1 MYLEVKNLVKSYVDG
16 APVINDLSFSVNKG
30 QLISFVGESG
40 SGKSTF
46 LRCLSGLEKPN
57 SGIVSLNDQIING
70 KNVFITP
77 QKRKIGYVFQDYPL
91 FPHLNIKENICF
103 NLQNVYYKNFEK
115 IIDLTNLKNLLE
127 RFPHEISGGEQQRAC
142 IARSIIREPD
152 LLLLDEPFSNL
163 DANIKFL
170 IRDEICRIIRKS
182 EITTILVTHDIND
195 ALNISDKILI
205 FKAGIVQQYSS
216 PETMYCE
223 PANCYCAEILGDIN
237 KFPIENEVFYI
248 RPENIKIV
256 EKSSYSMIVEKC
268 FFQGKDYKLIGRYK
282 NNIWS
287 IISEKPIKVNS
298 EVYFEYVKDDLI
310 FFDKNCTSFFTS

>member
-16 APVINDLSFSVNKG
+16 VPVINDLSFSVNKG

-70 KNVFITP
+70 ENVFITP

-287 IISEKPIKVNS
+287 IISEKPVKVNS

>member
-1 MYLEVKNLVKSYVDG
+1 MYLEIKNLVKSYTSSKT
-16 APVINDLSFSVNKG
+16 VINNLSFSVEKG

-46 LRCLSGLEKPN
+46 LKCLAGLEKIN
-57 SGIVSLNDQIING
+57 SGIISLNG
-70 KNVFITP
+70 KLIDGKDVFIRP

-103 NLQNVYYKNFEK
+103 NLDDRFHKNFSK
-115 IIDLTNLKNLLE
+115 IIELTNLNNLLE
-127 RFPHEISGGEQQRAC
+127 RYPHEISGGEQQRAC

-163 DANIKFL
+163 DANIKFS
-170 IRDEICRIIRKS
+170 IRDEICRIIRES
-182 EITTILVTHDIND
+182 NITTILVTHDIKD

-205 FKAGIVQQYSS
+205 FKAGIVQQFSS

-237 KFPIENEVFYI
+237 KFPVDDKVYYI

-256 EKSSYSMIVEKC
+256 ENSANSMYVEKC
-268 FFQGKDYKLIGRYK
+268 FFQGKEYKLIGRFK
-282 NNIWS
+282 ENIWS
-287 IISEKPIKVNS
+287 IISQKPVKVNS
-298 EVYFEYVKDDLI
+298 KVFFDYSKQDLL
-310 FFDKNCTSFFTS
+310 FFDKNCSTFFTS

>member
-1 MYLEVKNLVKSYVDG
+1 MYLEVKNLVKSYNNG
-16 APVINDLSFSVNKG
+16 SAVINDLSFSVDKG

-46 LRCLSGLEKPN
+46 LKCLSGLEMPN
-57 SGIVSLNDQIING
+57 SGSVSLNNKLING
-70 KNVFITP
+70 KNIFIKP
-77 QKRKIGYVFQDYPL
+77 QERKIGYVFQDYPL
-91 FPHLNIKENICF
+91 FPHLSIKENICF
-103 NLQNVYYKNFEK
+103 NLGKDYHKNFDN
-115 IIDLTNLKNLLE
+115 IIQLTSLKDLLN
-127 RFPHEISGGEQQRAC
+127 RYPHEISGGEQQRAC

-163 DANIKFL
+163 DANIKFT

-182 EITTILVTHDIND
+182 KITTILVTHDIND

-237 KFPIENEVFYI
+237 KFPIENKTFYI
-248 RPENIKIV
+248 RPENVKIV
-256 EKSSYSMIVEKC
+256 DNSSDSMIVEKC

-287 IISEKPIKVNS
+287 IISNKPVKVNS
-298 EVYFEYVKDDLI
+298 EVFFSYSNEDLI
-310 FFDKNCTSFFTS
+310 FFDKNCSSFFTS

>member
-70 KNVFITP
+70 ENVFITP

-287 IISEKPIKVNS
+287 IISEKPVKVNS

>member
-1 MYLEVKNLVKSYVDG
+1 MYLEVKNLVKSYNNG
-16 APVINDLSFSVNKG
+16 SAVINDLSFSVDKG

-46 LRCLSGLEKPN
+46 LKCLSGLEMPN
-57 SGIVSLNDQIING
+57 SGSVSLNNKLING
-70 KNVFITP
+70 KNIFIKP
-77 QKRKIGYVFQDYPL
+77 QERKIGYVFQDYPL
-91 FPHLNIKENICF
+91 FPHLSIKENICF
-103 NLQNVYYKNFEK
+103 NLGKDYHKNFDN
-115 IIDLTNLKNLLE
+115 IIDLTSLKDLLN
-127 RFPHEISGGEQQRAC
+127 RYPHEISGGEQQRAC

-163 DANIKFL
+163 DANIKYT

-182 EITTILVTHDIND
+182 KITTILVTHDIND

-237 KFPIENEVFYI
+237 KFPIENKTFYI

-256 EKSSYSMIVEKC
+256 DNSSDSLIVEKC

-287 IISEKPIKVNS
+287 IISKKPVKVNS
-298 EVYFEYVKDDLI
+298 EVFFNYSKEDLI
-310 FFDKNCTSFFTS
+310 FFDKNCSSFFTS

>member
-1 MYLEVKNLVKSYVDG
+1 MYLEVKNLVKSYNNG
-16 APVINDLSFSVNKG
+16 SAVINDLSFSVDKG

-46 LRCLSGLEKPN
+46 LKCLSGLEMPN
-57 SGIVSLNDQIING
+57 SGSVFLNNKLINSE
-70 KNVFITP
+70 NIFIKP

-91 FPHLNIKENICF
+91 FPHLNIRENICF
-103 NLQNVYYKNFEK
+103 NLDKIFLTNFDK
-115 IIDLTNLKNLLE
+115 IINLTNLKELLE

-163 DANIKFL
+163 DANIKFS
-170 IRDEICRIIRKS
+170 IRDEICRIIRESK
-182 EITTILVTHDIND
+182 ITTILVTHDIND

-237 KFPIENEVFYI
+237 KFPIENKTFYI
-248 RPENIKIV
+248 RPENIKLV
-256 EKSSYSMIVEKC
+256 DKSSFSMVVEKC

-287 IISEKPIKVNS
+287 IISKKPVKVNS
-298 EVYFEYVKDDLI
+298 EVFFNYSNEDLI
-310 FFDKNCTSFFTS
+310 FFDKNCASFFTS